1 MRRNLIF
8 LALGVAVIGFLVYVA
23 SLNKSYLWIET
34 YSHTDDQPFGCQW
47 FDSIAAT
54 TLPQGY
60 TYYKGDFQQLMRDKR
75 RKSLLVIN
83 TKYYWDSLTIA
94 SLDSFI
100 RAGNKLMLVSDMF
113 DRMQNEWLR
122 LEVEERSYNSFST
135 SQLIDM
141 LKGEEEPDTI
151 VWTGSDTLRVPFC
164 KGFLTCFVDSMKARY
179 TVNATV
185 TINDV
190 IEKEVADSV
199 VTIYEKRPMPV
210 SVKRQVGK
218 GTLYVVLTPLFFTN
232 YGALE
237 PAISQYLNRQ
247 MSQIADL
254 SVVRL
259 DAEVLRERSALD
271 NDNLKMS
278 PFRFMLSQAPLR
290 WALYTILVAAVIFIC
305 FTARRRQ
312 RVIPVMGWPVNR
324 NLEFARLIG
333 SIYCRRHDNLDLI
346 KKKYVYF
353 KEDLRR
359 TMMIDLDDLDS
370 DESHARQL
378 ATQTGASEQQVSELL
393 GEIRQ
398 VIASD
403 TSPSDKD
410 TIRLIRQMN
419 YLTRR

>member
-23 SLNKSYLWIET
+23 SLNKSYLWTET

-54 TLPQGY
+54 TMPQGY
-60 TYYKGDFQQLMRDKR
+60 TYYKGDLQQLMRDKR

-83 TKYYWDSLTIA
+83 TVYFWDSLATA

-100 RAGNKLMLVSDMF
+100 RAGNKMMLVSDGF
-113 DRMQNEWLR
+113 SSSHNEWLR
-122 LEVEERSYNSFST
+122 LEERSYNSFST

-190 IEKEVADSV
+190 TEVEDADSV
-199 VTIYEKRPMPV
+199 VTIYEKRKLPV
-210 SVKRQVGK
+210 SVKRQIGK
-218 GTLYVVLTPLFFTN
+218 GTLYVVLTPLLFTN
-232 YGALE
+232 YGALD

-254 SVVRL
+254 PVIRF
-259 DAEVLRERSALD
+259 DAELLRERSALD

-290 WALYTILVAAVIFIC
+290 WALYTILVAAVIFMC

-312 RVIPVMGWPVNR
+312 RVIPVIGRPVNR

-378 ATQTGASEQQVSELL
+378 AAQAGVSEQQISDLL
-393 GEIRQ
+393 DEIRQ
-398 VIASD
+398 LIASD
-403 TSPSDKD
+403 SSPSDKD
-410 TIRLIRQMN
+410 TIRLIRQMSH
-419 YLTRR
+419 LTQR